1 VIRSGDF
8 RRELDSL
15 TDRQPECDDP
25 AQIESGDVNAWLRYF
40 GSLPEDDDEPDSP

>member
-15 TDRQPECDDP
+15 TDQPVRDD
-25 AQIESGDVNAWLRYF
+25 AEQIESGDVTAWLRYF
-40 GSLPEDDDEPDSP
+40 GSLPEDDDEPGNS